1 MADLW
6 QEFRDEGTPEELVDE
21 LQEAYVELKENFY
34 AGKHR
39 PQEVAG
45 GRFAEAALRIL
56 QSQTGGLDNGDSY
69 TPLGDRLPN
78 FYDEVERLRRR
89 PSRYHDSLRV
99 RIPRILLSIYD
110 VRNGRDAAH
119 LTDEVDP
126 NLADATLVVT
136 NADWVLAELV
146 RLFHEVDLDEAQAR
160 VDGLVR
166 RKVPAI
172 EMFGDVPKVL
182 RPGLKNPAK
191 MLLILY
197 HFDERGAS
205 TEELAAW
212 LKIKRTYNARATL
225 RKLDDRAEIH
235 FDADEDRSY
244 ITRRGIR
251 KVEEDIGLTAG
262 SAAS

>member
-1 MADLW
+1 MANLW
-6 QEFRDEGTPEELVDE
+6 QEFRDEGIPRKLVEELH
-21 LQEAYVELKENFY
+21 EAYEEIKENFY

-45 GRFAEAALRIL
+45 GRFAEAALRIV
-56 QSQTGGLDNGDSY
+56 QSQTDGLPNGDPY
-69 TPLGDRLPN
+69 TPLGDRLPP
-78 FYDEVERLRRR
+78 FVQEVDRLRKL
-89 PSRYHDSLRV
+89 PSRYHKSLRI

-126 NLADATLVVT
+126 NLADATLVVA

-182 RPGLKNPAK
+182 RPDLKNPAK

-197 HFDERGAS
+197 HLDERGAS
-205 TEELAAW
+205 TEEVATW
-212 LKIKRTYNARATL
+212 LKIKRTHNARATV

-235 FDADEDRSY
+235 FNVDEDRSY

-251 KVEEDIGLTAG
+251 TVEEDIGLTAG